1 MISYTLKY
9 SSEIINLYF
18 FKEQVVYFSRKGE
31 ISYINFSHNLP
42 IVDFKFINEGNN
54 YGFFIEDSF
63 CTQSETSIKFYNIT
77 DRSVFEVKG
86 KFFIFAKDNKS
97 IYFLDSPNHSFKR
110 LYSKDKK
117 IEALFS
123 FQEEDFLLYPKF
135 LVPSLGIGYSKG
147 NFIKFFNLYKGD
159 FLWQY
164 DLETYFHQPAQI
176 MEGRVLVSNNK
187 IIFFAHTED
196 WSNYATFVLDAQI
209 GEVLFTTQEMGMKL
223 VEHNNLVYQIQRK
236 AIKILEPKNLKI
248 ETIDVSTYCDEQS
261 IFLDD
266 HTVFFYE
273 DKLYTLAR
281 GQGSDVYNIWVV
293 FNLKTQLFEHR
304 EDMFI
309 NPKKKKDEKNK
320 MFINDIQANDNLVAI
335 RCFDNIYV
343 FEKQDVESK

>member
-1 MISYTLKY
+1 MRKYLLIEKKENISSFLLKN
-9 SSEIINLYF
+9 SLYF
-18 FKEQVVYFSRKGE
+18 VSNKKIYSNVNNNFVNINSNNIYSVENLILSDTEKVYDFNLENYQIFINDDFQYRRRYYKNIVTFNNETNIFFYDIAKNQLVRKM
-31 ISYINFSHNLP
+31 NLNSFT
-42 IVDFKFINEGNN
+42 IYGTIYCFINE
-54 YGFFIEDSF
+54 YAI
-63 CTQSETSIKFYNIT
+63 IL
-77 DRSVFEVKG
+77 G
-86 KFFIFAKDNKS
+86 KDTTISAFDYIQE
-97 IYFLDSPNHSFKR
+97 
-110 LYSKDKK
+110 K
-117 IEALFS
+117 I
-123 FQEEDFLLYPKF
+123 
-135 LVPSLGIGYSKG
+135 
-147 NFIKFFNLYKGD
+147 
-159 FLWQY
+159 LWQY

-196 WSNYATFVLDAQI
+196 WSNYATFVLDAQM

-223 VEHNNLVYQIQRK
+223 ITYNDFVYQIQRK
-236 AIKILEPKNLKI
+236 AIKILDPKNLKI

-266 HTVFFYE
+266 HTVFFYK

-281 GQGSDVYNIWVV
+281 EQGSDVYNIWVV

-335 RCFDNIYV
+335 RCSDNLYV
-343 FEKQDVESK
+343 FEKQNVESK

>member
-1 MISYTLKY
+1 MLSASKEIQTL
-9 SSEIINLYF
+9 
-18 FKEQVVYFSRKGE
+18 
-31 ISYINFSHNLP
+31 
-42 IVDFKFINEGNN
+42 
-54 YGFFIEDSF
+54 
-63 CTQSETSIKFYNIT
+63 
-77 DRSVFEVKG
+77 FE
-86 KFFIFAKDNKS
+86 
-97 IYFLDSPNHSFKR
+97 
-110 LYSKDKK
+110 
-117 IEALFS
+117 
-123 FQEEDFLLYPKF
+123 FQEEDFLFYPNF
-135 LVPSLGIGYSKG
+135 LIPSLGIGYSKG
-147 NFIKFFNLYKGD
+147 NFIKFFNLYRGD

-196 WSNYATFVLDAQI
+196 WSNYATFVLDAQT
-209 GEVLFTTQEMGMKL
+209 GQVLFTTQEMGMKL

-236 AIKILEPKNLKI
+236 AIKILDPKNLKI
-248 ETIDVSTYCDEQS
+248 ETIDVSAYCDEQS

-281 GQGSDVYNIWVV
+281 GQGSDVYNIWVI
-293 FNLKTQLFEHR
+293 FNLKTQQFEHR

-335 RCFDNIYV
+335 RCSDNLYI
-343 FEKQDVESK
+343 FEKELEE

>member
-1 MISYTLKY
+1 MNFKHIHTEENINNFIFLENELFFQKEDSVYNFSKKNSVINKLKY
-9 SSEIINLYF
+9 KHIFFDSNFIYSHPILYTKEGVIVRKFTDDQAFIFFINPIKDYVISIKSKTN
-18 FKEQVVYFSRKGE
+18 FKERAYSIFLNDNLIR
-31 ISYINFSHNLP
+31 NLP
-42 IVDFKFINEGNN
+42 FKEYFILKK
-54 YGFFIEDSF
+54 YFIKNKVFLLSSDN
-63 CTQSETSIKFYNIT
+63 SI
-77 DRSVFEVKG
+77 
-86 KFFIFAKDNKS
+86 
-97 IYFLDSPNHSFKR
+97 IYFYDIFNSN
-110 LYSKDKK
+110 
-117 IEALFS
+117 
-123 FQEEDFLLYPKF
+123 EDC
-135 LVPSLGIGYSKG
+135 
-147 NFIKFFNLYKGD
+147 
-159 FLWQY
+159 QY

-196 WSNYATFVLDAQI
+196 WSNYATFILDAQT
-209 GEVLFTTQEMGMKL
+209 GQVLFTTQEMGMKL
-223 VEHNNLVYQIQRK
+223 ITYNDFVYQIQRK
-236 AIKILEPKNLKI
+236 AIKILDPKNLKI
-248 ETIDVSTYCDEQS
+248 ETIDVSAYCDEQS

-335 RCFDNIYV
+335 RCSDNLYV
-343 FEKQDVESK
+343 FEKQDVE

>member
-1 MISYTLKY
+1 MNKIENANIIGLLKNDVIISKIKGENEFIVRYNENQ
-9 SSEIINLYF
+9 EIIWEKKYINTGNKFICGTKIIIYEGEYTTILDINTGSF
-18 FKEQVVYFSRKGE
+18 LNKENRYYIKNNCNYIVYFELDNSKELFINGNKIE
-31 ISYINFSHNLP
+31 NFSRLKVFGSNK
-42 IVDFKFINEGNN
+42 VFFSDINEP
-54 YGFFIEDSF
+54 FI
-63 CTQSETSIKFYNIT
+63 K
-77 DRSVFEVKG
+77 SV
-86 KFFIFAKDNKS
+86 
-97 IYFLDSPNHSFKR
+97 
-110 LYSKDKK
+110 
-117 IEALFS
+117 
-123 FQEEDFLLYPKF
+123 
-135 LVPSLGIGYSKG
+135 
-147 NFIKFFNLYKGD
+147 NFIDNVDLFLFNA
-159 FLWQY
+159 
-164 DLETYFHQPAQI
+164 ETYFHQSAQI

-196 WSNYATFVLDAQI
+196 WSNYATFILDAQT

-223 VEHNNLVYQIQRK
+223 ITYNDFVYQIQRK
-236 AIKILEPKNLKI
+236 AIKILDPKNLKI
-248 ETIDVSTYCDEQS
+248 ETIDVSAYCDEQS

-335 RCFDNIYV
+335 RCSDNLYI
-343 FEKQDVESK
+343 FEKQDIESK

>member
-1 MISYTLKY
+1 MIKYLLKSKIESIRDFILTDTYIFTLDIDSVLYNETLKKSVETTTTNIRRFKNYILTY
-9 SSEIINLYF
+9 SNNFYDYNLNRNTYNVPNECF
-18 FKEQVVYFSRKGE
+18 FYDLGYD
-31 ISYINFSHNLP
+31 SYIFLNNSTSMFLYNF
-42 IVDFKFINEGNN
+42 E
-54 YGFFIEDSF
+54 ER
-63 CTQSETSIKFYNIT
+63 SIKKQIDFSNYEGGIICLVDNENTLIDNGKNIYLYN
-77 DRSVFEVKG
+77 
-86 KFFIFAKDNKS
+86 
-97 IYFLDSPNHSFKR
+97 
-110 LYSKDKK
+110 
-117 IEALFS
+117 
-123 FQEEDFLLYPKF
+123 LLSEKT
-135 LVPSLGIGYSKG
+135 I
-147 NFIKFFNLYKGD
+147 
-159 FLWQY
+159 WQY

-236 AIKILEPKNLKI
+236 AIKILDPKNLKI

-266 HTVFFYE
+266 HTVFFYK

-281 GQGSDVYNIWVV
+281 EQGSDVYNIWVI
-293 FNLKTQLFEHR
+293 FNLKTQQFEHR

-309 NPKKKKDEKNK
+309 SPKKKKDEKNK

-335 RCFDNIYV
+335 RCSDNLYI
-343 FEKQDVESK
+343 FEKQDIESK